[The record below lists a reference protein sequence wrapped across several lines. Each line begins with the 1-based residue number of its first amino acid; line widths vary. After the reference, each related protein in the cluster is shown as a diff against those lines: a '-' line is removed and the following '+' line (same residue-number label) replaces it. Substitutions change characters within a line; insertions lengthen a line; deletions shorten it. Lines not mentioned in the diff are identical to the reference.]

1 MGLNI
6 KSLSSLFLMMLTAT
20 SVTAQGFDLYFSNNV
35 TDVEKLND
43 ETVEEYQNG
52 LKWTKIERG
61 TVNVYGNYVEAENV
75 RKMFASTRMKTRAD
89 QQQFWRMRDH
99 SLLCFRINDG
109 SGTSGDY
116 GVEADDSYGTKLQ
129 LTVSKF
135 FYSNI
140 PLQDKPIQFK
150 VWKIGEVGDTLRFK
164 YESDDWNDNRL
175 YIFQLDSKRQKSG
188 ENYTLEY
195 DLSYADDNGELQEE
209 KHYLDL
215 KDKNFQSFY
224 VDSDKELADI
234 FLMAGSTTTPKE
246 GQKKL
251 RLNLKRLITG
261 VSPYNKYYNL
271 TLTTRF
277 TLDKHENRELVNFN
291 WIGSGLYERF
301 DTLYVKLKK
310 PNGDDIR
317 SARMNVVQVDND
329 GNEVLGG
336 APVSYFGWD
345 ERLKVHKVI
354 TNGNPA
360 YIEILPPKNNNSFF
374 PTVLK
379 YRGATDPLTNIV
391 DEERCSAE
399 MMAVMGN
406 VNYADFAISS
416 QLFRGLHDEKKIVM
430 YRGQEHA
437 LVTLEEYNLTG
448 RAITD
453 QVRFS
458 SDGCQEGL
466 KLFKGNLIEKY
477 GELLLTFSTA
487 KNGAKALRRAMA
499 STPELKVYDVD
510 NGNALLQTIQPQVGA
525 SGVSLSKFERDYYE
539 VGYDL
544 TELTVDK
551 TCRLKLMS
559 AGKTYDKLPYFNR
572 FIYNRDDGE
581 NDAKAAGTELCRG
594 IIDGD
599 KPKAG
604 DADTEAKAEWAIPI
618 NFRWESPVK
627 GLYINT
633 SIYYSISRK
642 CLDYKICA
650 EYKNKSK
657 DTDDQ
662 GNPDGSKVS
671 KMREDFDT
679 YRKWDKFGSYWN
691 EEERKHDFSKYNEW
705 KSDQDNDRGFSGS
718 LVSEPGQQKLENW
731 VFSEFDDIFSL
742 PVPGLSAT
750 GGLKIAGSITKLGKE
765 KDKNGNAAEGAN
777 AIPTISDVTLYFK
790 LAYGAF
796 ISNPLKAIG
805 GKYLGAVGGFLEK
818 YANFLT
824 ISALAEASL
833 EITAGYKNWQANDL
847 GYSSKS
853 AHSILVQ
860 AMLKARGGV
869 CAEVHT
875 PPNPV
880 LHLGAGVRAGAKLG
894 LGYGFCTNFD
904 HFDLGGVFIGLLGVE
919 AFAYVRSLAGTAQA
933 AAEAHVGDRILFPNN
948 DNTNPFHPK
957 YPWWAAVVEPASAP
971 QYSDFW
977 QSPSLTATSNTAAA
991 SATDNNTDGDKDNKY
1006 GHVIVDNV
1014 PSTANPHFLDEHTIV
1029 YDAPA
1034 TGDDI
1039 NSAHIALLDTKTNT
1053 VQRLSKE
1060 GVKASGH
1067 MRSKN
1072 STHEVVVY
1080 EEMTRPI
1087 TADDLKAGDASA
1099 TELAREQSIVAQ
1111 VRDNDTDFIEYQPGY
1126 EAWHRSVVC
1135 AATGD
1140 VVNCK
1145 PVVTQQE
1152 DGRAACIWQQ
1162 GHILPI
1168 SSKSQK
1174 LFAPRMKAEGTED
1187 DNDAMFDAAYT
1198 SAMNGHL
1205 MLSVFDGGKWS
1216 DPVKLFELNETNVAK
1231 QYDLVMRDDT
1241 VLVGMNMTHNFYDDE
1256 KRSNQFTYASI
1267 PFETMEPTYVEEHLH
1282 PMRFFINR
1290 VGDHALIALLYEK
1303 NDTLSDIYVKAL
1315 NMNGKAS
1322 GVGGND
1328 LGANFCSPN
1337 LVKIICDRESVV
1349 LSDCAI
1355 LWAEM
1360 SNTVHGDQGTAEHN
1374 GDARMILNA
1383 SRISLEPSICVT
1395 SPITMGAE
1403 TEGRLMQD
1411 FDGFLDDQHIKV
1423 VYSLR
1428 DLEEKKTTVIMANE
1442 RYFDN
1447 SFIFDVDYT
1456 KGALM
1461 GSSTLPIT
1469 VSICNTGTSAIR
1481 NVIPTINGQTFTL
1494 DDSWVQPLSQR
1505 DFVVEYP
1512 IGEDFNGYLE
1522 ASVDVEYQNVFR
1534 AEQHALNP
1542 RRSLRRQSANVVKS
1556 GRASLEDIEL
1566 RVLGQDIEN
1575 GVNTFAVELIDHS
1588 PRGLRA
1594 DNVIH
1599 VGIFSQPS
1607 PSSLISDEA
1616 ETLVRASDFEL
1627 FGGVRKAYAK
1637 VTLQGIA
1644 ETTNGFLNCHILDES
1659 VTDPDANNYVENRR
1673 YSENVHYVY
1682 LQPSNNPTDINP
1694 VRFNENKNALDIK
1707 VSREEGGVRITG
1719 LPVSDDHKTYRIR
1732 VFGSD
1737 GMLRYGTVSQSS
1749 TLFVPL
1755 NKHDVYLLSTG
1766 KDVLKFNY

>member
-6 KSLSSLFLMMLTAT
+6 KSLLSLFLMMLTAT
-20 SVTAQGFDLYFSNNV
+20 SATAQGFDLYFSNNV

-43 ETVEEYQNG
+43 KTVEEYQNG

-430 YRGQEHA
+430 YRGEEHA

-448 RAITD
+448 RAVTD
-453 QVRFS
+453 KVRFAN
-458 SDGCQEGL
+458 DGCQDGL

-487 KNGAKALRRAMA
+487 KNGAQALRRAMA
-499 STPELKVYDVD
+499 NTPELKVYDVD
-510 NGNALLQTIQPQVGA
+510 DNNKLLQTIQPQTSS
-525 SGVSLSKFERDYYE
+525 SGVSLSKFERDYYD
-539 VGYDL
+539 VSYDL
-544 TELTVDK
+544 TEMTADK
-551 TCRLKLMS
+551 TCRLKLI
-559 AGKTYDKLPYFNR
+559 AGNKTYDKLPYFNR
-572 FIYNRDDGE
+572 FVFNRDEAED
-581 NDAKAAGTELCRG
+581 DAKNTAHELMRG
-594 IIDGD
+594 IISGD
-599 KPKAG
+599 SPKPGGANS
-604 DADTEAKAEWAIPI
+604 DAMAEWAIPI
-618 NFRWESPVK
+618 NFRWESPIK
-627 GLYINT
+627 GLRIDVSTYFN
-633 SIYYSISRK
+633 ISRS
-642 CLDYKICA
+642 CLDYKICC
-650 EYKNKSK
+650 EYKHTSK
-657 DTDDQ
+657 HKDAQ

-679 YRKWDKFGSYWN
+679 HHNWNKFGTYWN
-691 EEERKHDFSKYNEW
+691 DEQRKYDFSQYNVM
-705 KSDQDNDRGFSGS
+705 KSDQDHNKGFSGGM
-718 LVSEPGQQKLENW
+718 VSEPAQQKLDDW

-742 PVPGLSAT
+742 PTPGFSAA
-750 GGLKIAGSITKLGKE
+750 GGLKIAGSFTKLGKD
-765 KDKNGNAAEGAN
+765 KDKDGNPVEGAQT
-777 AIPTISDVTLYFK
+777 IPTISDVNLYFK

-796 ISNPLKAIG
+796 IANPLQAIG
-805 GKYLGAVGGFLEK
+805 GKYLGAVGGFLDK
-818 YANFLT
+818 FANFLT
-824 ISALAEASL
+824 ISALAEASF
-833 EITAGYKNWQANDL
+833 EINVGYKNWQAKDL

-853 AHSILVQ
+853 AHSLLLQ
-860 AMLKARGGV
+860 GMLKLRGGI
-869 CAEVHT
+869 CAELHT
-875 PPNPV
+875 PPNP
-880 LHLGAGVRAGAKLG
+880 LLRAAAGVRAGAKVG
-894 LGYGFCTNFD
+894 IGYGFCTEFSNYFD
-904 HFDLGGVFIGLLGVE
+904 QGAVLYGMVGVE
-919 AFAYVRSLAGTAQA
+919 AFAYIRGVGPNLQA
-933 AAEAHVGDRILFPNN
+933 KAEAHLGGKYLFPNN
-948 DNTNPFHPK
+948 NTNPFHAK
-957 YPWWAAVVEPASAP
+957 YPYWALKVEPATAP
-971 QYSDFW
+971 QNNFW
-977 QSPSLTATSNTAAA
+977 ETPSLTAAAETNTS
-991 SATDNNTDGDKDNKY
+991 SADNNSDGNKDRKY
-1006 GHVIVDNV
+1006 GEVIVGDV
-1014 PSTANPHFLDEHTIV
+1014 AATANPHFLDEYTIV
-1029 YDAPA
+1029 YDVPA
-1034 TGDDI
+1034 TQGDP
-1039 NSAHIALLDTKTNT
+1039 NSGYIAAKDTRTGA
-1053 VQRLSKE
+1053 VERLSAE
-1060 GVKASGH
+1060 GVRARNH

-1072 STHEVVVY
+1072 GLNEMVVF

-1087 TADDLKAGDASA
+1087 ATSELGSDDTNA
-1099 TELAREQSIVAQ
+1099 TTPALAQEQSIVAQ
-1111 VRDNDTDFIEYQPGY
+1111 RRSNDTTFIGYKPGD
-1126 EAWHRSVVC
+1126 EAWHRSVVSP
-1135 AATGD
+1135 AVAGM
-1140 VVNCK
+1140 VKAK
-1145 PVVTQQE
+1145 PVVTAQE

-1162 GHILPI
+1162 GQILPV
-1168 SSKSQK
+1168 SGRQQAAS
-1174 LFAPRMKAEGTED
+1174 
-1187 DNDAMFDAAYT
+1187 NDETLEETTAFDM
-1198 SAMNGHL
+1198 AMNGHL
-1205 MLSVFDGGKWS
+1205 MLSVYDHGQWS
-1216 DPVKLFELNETNVAK
+1216 EPINLFELNETNVAK
-1231 QYDLVMRDDT
+1231 QYDLVMRNDT
-1241 VLVGMNMTHNFYDDE
+1241 VLVGMNMTHDLYDDE
-1256 KRSNQFTYASI
+1256 KRSNQFTYVSI
-1267 PFETMEPTYVEEHLH
+1267 PFNTMKPTYVEEKLH
-1282 PMRFFINR
+1282 PMRFFMNR
-1290 VGDHALIALLYEK
+1290 VGNHALIAMLYEK
-1303 NDTLSDIYVKAL
+1303 NDTLSDIYVKTL
-1315 NMNGKAS
+1315 KMNGEAS
-1322 GVGGND
+1322 GAGGND

-1337 LVKIICDRESVV
+1337 LVKIICDREVGV

-1355 LWAEM
+1355 LWTEM
-1360 SNTVHGDQGTAEHN
+1360 SNTVHGDQGTADHN

-1411 FDGFLDDQHIKV
+1411 FDGFLDDQHMKV

-1428 DLEEKKTTVIMANE
+1428 DLEEERPTVIMANE

-1447 SFIFDVDYT
+1447 SFIFDVNYT
-1456 KGALM
+1456 KSALM

-1469 VSICNTGTSAIR
+1469 VSICNTGTSPIR
-1481 NVIPTINGQTFTL
+1481 NVIPTINGRQFSIGE
-1494 DDSWVQPLSQR
+1494 SWVQPLSQR
-1505 DFVVEYP
+1505 DFIVEYP
-1512 IGEDFNGYLE
+1512 IDSNFDGYLE

-1534 AEQHALNP
+1534 AEQHAQNP
-1542 RRSLRRQSANVVKS
+1542 RRSLRRQSSNVVAR
-1556 GRASLEDIEL
+1556 GRAALEDVEL
-1566 RVLGQDIEN
+1566 RVIGQDIEN
-1575 GVNTFAVELIDHS
+1575 GTNTFAVELIDRS
-1588 PRGLRA
+1588 PNGLRA

-1599 VGIFSQPS
+1599 VGIFAQPS
-1607 PSSLISDEA
+1607 RSTLISDEA
-1616 ETLVRASDFEL
+1616 ETLVRASDFEW

-1637 VTLQGIA
+1637 VEVKGIT
-1644 ETTNGFLNCHILDES
+1644 ETTNAFLYCHILDES
-1659 VTDPDANNYVENRR
+1659 VTDADADNYVENLHQT
-1673 YSENVHYVY
+1673 ENVHYVC
-1682 LQPSNNPTDINP
+1682 LQPSNDPTDINP
-1694 VRFNENKNALDIK
+1694 VRFNENKNALDVK

-1719 LPVSDDHKTYRIR
+1719 LPVSDDHQTYRIR

-1737 GMLRYGTVSQSS
+1737 GMLRYGTVSESS

-1755 NKHDVYLLSTG
+1755 HKHDVYLLSTG
-1766 KDVLKFNY
+1766 KDVLKFEY